1 MIATSV
7 VIHVVVVHETDH
19 LEANDEFTRKG
30 RTYIHSTI
38 IMTHLIH

>member
-7 VIHVVVVHETDH
+7 VIHVVVHETDH
-19 LEANDEFTRKG
+19 LEANDEFTRKE

-38 IMTHLIH
+38 SITHLIH